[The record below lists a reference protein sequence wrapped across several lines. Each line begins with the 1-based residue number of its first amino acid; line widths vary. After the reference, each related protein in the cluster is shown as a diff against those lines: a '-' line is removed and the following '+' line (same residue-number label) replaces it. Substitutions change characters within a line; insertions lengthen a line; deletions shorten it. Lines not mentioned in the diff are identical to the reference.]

1 MAAAAA
7 DVSTST
13 ARKLQEI
20 VSPVPPDYV
29 IAQSVKP
36 LNIEE
41 VAKAV
46 GLEPEDYDLY
56 GKMKAKV
63 RFRKHCEAL
72 EPVRWTLCCI
82 VSIFSSV
89 RWLIFRR
96 GDN

>member
-63 RFRKHCEAL
+63 RFGK
-72 EPVRWTLCCI
+72 
-82 VSIFSSV
+82 
-89 RWLIFRR
+89 
-96 GDN
+96 